1 MQPSILMTAK
11 PRARPVSTRLI
22 CRMENISVHMSQCDK
37 WSHADVHVDEL
48 VCEMVI
54 RYGEHTMR

>member
-22 CRMENISVHMSQCDK
+22 CRMENISVHTSQCDK
-37 WSHADVHVDEL
+37 WTHADVHVDEI

-54 RYGEHTMR
+54 